1 MLSLRTQEGLDL
13 SAASAEAAKLL
24 RGVYEAL
31 RPWEE
36 PWIGHLGG
44 CNSRIFT
51 IDFHEFLKNFS
62 WILIVFVFFRG
73 FLVVKRRLH
82 LP

>member
-1 MLSLRTQEGLDL
+1 MLSLRTKEGLDL

-51 IDFHEFLKNFS
+51 NFS
-62 WILIVFVFFRG
+62 RISLG
-73 FLVVKRRLH
+73 F
-82 LP
+82 